1 MLRLLRCWFVVLPA
15 FAVGCQSMPNLEST
29 PILPM
34 MGGSPIQDQNPVF
47 IPLNKLEYGRLFETS
62 IEVLGDYGFEITES
76 NRYSGHIEA
85 TPRVAPGIAM
95 LLKPGS
101 PDWYERWLATL
112 QTYRHRVTVI
122 IQTADPSAAEFG
134 GYFVE
139 FVVRK
144 ELEDLARPLRSTVGG
159 AVFRSE
165 NTIERQTEVIDAT
178 FFEPNWM
185 YRGRDAM
192 MEQELIRRFKCAMA
206 RSQACGP

>member
-1 MLRLLRCWFVVLPA
+1 MRLPRYVLVVLLPA
-15 FAVGCQSMPNLEST
+15 FAVGCQHLQPAVEIP
-29 PILPM
+29 PIVS
-34 MGGSPIQDQNPVF
+34 MGGSPFKEQNPFLVTLA
-47 IPLNKLEYGRLFETS
+47 PDQYGRVFETALQ
-62 IEVLGDYGFEITES
+62 VLTDYGFEITES

-85 TPRVAPGIAM
+85 TPRVAPGIGM

-122 IQTADPSAAEFG
+122 IQTSDPNPAEHG

-144 ELEDLARPLRSTVGG
+144 ELEDIPRPIRSTVGG

-165 NTIERQTEVIDAT
+165 GTVERQTEVIDPS
-178 FFEPNWM
+178 FFDPSWI

-192 MEQELIRRFKCAMA
+192 LEQELIQRYRCAL
-206 RSQACGP
+206 QAFRY

>member
-1 MLRLLRCWFVVLPA
+1 MMRLLRYVVVVVLPA
-15 FAVGCQSMPNLEST
+15 LAVGCQHLQPAVEMPPLVS
-29 PILPM
+29 I
-34 MGGSPIQDQNPVF
+34 GGSPIKDQNPVF
-47 IPLNKLEYGRLFETS
+47 IPLAPSQYGRVFETALQ
-62 IEVLGDYGFEITES
+62 VLGDYGFEITES

-101 PDWYERWLATL
+101 PDLYERWLSTL

-122 IQTADPSAAEFG
+122 VQTSDPNPAEHG

-144 ELEDLARPLRSTVGG
+144 ELEDLPRPLRSTVGG
-159 AVFRSE
+159 AVFRTE
-165 NTIERQTEVIDAT
+165 GTVERQTEVIDAS
-178 FFEPNWM
+178 FFDPSWI

-192 MEQELIRRFKCAMA
+192 MEQELIRRFKCAL
-206 RSQACGP
+206 